1 MGGFTVLNFVDPL
14 SVAVFDSL
22 GIDRIARFRG
32 FLNVILLSSMNLFF
46 CGFGILAT
54 ARIAVL

>member
-1 MGGFTVLNFVDPL
+1 MDPL

-22 GIDRIARFRG
+22 GIERIARFLG
-32 FLNVILLSSMNLFF
+32 FFNVLLLSSMDLLF

-54 ARIAVL
+54 ARITVS